1 MCSGTNFNSQQDM
14 GISIFGS
21 TSAQHVLEENS
32 IKLSEEM
39 LEVKCEGKSI
49 RNKKQKQK
57 CYNIPWNKARK
68 KKLSSV
74 IYVNMHYN
82 LNSSF
87 SCMAIAIS
95 HKSSMKTRQ
104 TTN

>member
-1 MCSGTNFNSQQDM
+1 M

-57 CYNIPWNKARK
+57 CYNIP
-68 KKLSSV
+68 
-74 IYVNMHYN
+74 
-82 LNSSF
+82 
-87 SCMAIAIS
+87 
-95 HKSSMKTRQ
+95 
-104 TTN
+104 